1 MFNFS
6 TIKIYRLYCLADLR
20 NVFRADNDLNKQRKK
35 ATPTSTEILK
45 KLSFSCKWEGV
56 EGLFTE
62 KTSVELNSLSNH
74 IRKGQSTFPRNLRIT
89 HLIVT
94 TIHCFSLSSSFF
106 GLSQRAAAEEMHLQK
121 VLHY

>member
-1 MFNFS
+1 M
-6 TIKIYRLYCLADLR
+6 ADLR

-74 IRKGQSTFPRNLRIT
+74 IRKGQSTFQET
-89 HLIVT
+89 
-94 TIHCFSLSSSFF
+94 S
-106 GLSQRAAAEEMHLQK
+106 E
-121 VLHY
+121 